1 MNICLFFSEIFSFCE
16 KNVINSKPSY
26 GMAFTVMFLVC
37 EFQIFLAH
45 KSSLFMYY
53 YIVNNNDDVFALL
66 NFVPILLCSLVLLII
81 LYV

>member
-1 MNICLFFSEIFSFCE
+1 
-16 KNVINSKPSY
+16 
-26 GMAFTVMFLVC
+26 MAFTVMFLVC

-53 YIVNNNDDVFALL
+53 YIVNNNDEVFALL
-66 NFVPILLCSLVLLII
+66 NFVPILHCSLVLLII